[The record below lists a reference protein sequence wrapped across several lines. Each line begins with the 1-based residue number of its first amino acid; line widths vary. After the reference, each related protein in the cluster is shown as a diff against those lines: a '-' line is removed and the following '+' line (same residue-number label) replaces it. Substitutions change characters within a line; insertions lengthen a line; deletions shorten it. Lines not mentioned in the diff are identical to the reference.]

1 MPIHSWNL
9 PNTDQHKSYVSWHF
23 FQTEIPFVF
32 SWRSIKLVVFHC
44 NTVSVLF
51 LLKIYMYVTVIQYT
65 FQSVVI
71 SLFWTFFLPLSSLK
85 ASNCKCCRRL
95 GSGGGGGVCLIP
107 SVHASTFKLLTLLI
121 KNNVFCPSPPP
132 PEETCPLLSLSMSQ
146 PERICPLLTML
157 TDSLKQ
163 IKETLGQFLTRL
175 LTFLLKWR
183 FPLKNNQDVINSQL
197 FIEY

>member
-23 FQTEIPFVF
+23 FQPEIPFVF

-51 LLKIYMYVTVIQYT
+51 LLKIYMYVTVIQYM

-95 GSGGGGGVCLIP
+95 GSRGGGVCLIP

-132 PEETCPLLSLSMSQ
+132 PP
-146 PERICPLLTML
+146 
-157 TDSLKQ
+157 K
-163 IKETLGQFLTRL
+163 KHAH
-175 LTFLLKWR
+175 
-183 FPLKNNQDVINSQL
+183 
-197 FIEY
+197 Y